1 MTTNEPQGR
10 RAFDSPFQEDPAPQP
25 HESRM
30 QDRTRS
36 AGRAMLAAF
45 VLLVAIVALIL
56 LL

>member
-1 MTTNEPQGR
+1 
-10 RAFDSPFQEDPAPQP
+10 
-25 HESRM
+25 M
-30 QDRTRS
+30 QDRTRY